1 MLIEDRIVIE
11 NISDKVFIETGFN
24 LDVPK
29 INKKSI
35 RI

>member
-1 MLIEDRIVIE
+1 MLIEDRIAIE
-11 NISDKVFIETGFN
+11 NISDKVFIETGFI
-24 LDVPK
+24 LDESK